1 GLVAVLLAAL
11 ALREPTLAL
20 LVALLLAAV
29 PLVLV
34 AWRHPAAAALAPAA
48 LVLLVCALGLLV
60 GTELLYI
67 RDTFGTR
74 MNTVFKFH
82 YHVWLLLGLLS
93 PLLVLYLLRGG
104 AYRARGAGVLG
115 GAAVALAAVLFVGG
129 LLYPLGATWTKVNAF
144 KGPATLDGAVWLD
157 AGAAGDAQA
166 IRWLAENVPGRPVIV
181 EAVGDDYSEY
191 GRVSTF
197 AGLPTPLGWQ
207 GHELQWRGGLPE
219 FGRRREAVDLVY
231 RGTDPST
238 LLPMLQGMQ
247 AQYVYVGALE
257 VQKYGPGVR
266 ERF

>member
-1 GLVAVLLAAL
+1 GGGGAGGGAAPWGAPGGGPPLRRYLWVAGLVAVLLAAL

-115 GAAVALAAVLFVGG
+115 GAAVALAAGLVVGG
-129 LLYPLGATWTKVNAF
+129 VLYPLGATWTKGNAF
-144 KGPATLDGAVWLD
+144 KGPATLDG
-157 AGAAGDAQA
+157 GALLETGPAGDAQA
-166 IRWLAENVPGRPVIV
+166 IRWLAENGPRRPVIV
-181 EAVGDDYSEY
+181 GAVGGGHSED
-191 GRVSTF
+191 GARWDF
-197 AGLPTPLGWQ
+197 AGLAPPP
-207 GHELQWRGGLPE
+207 GGK
-219 FGRRREAVDLVY
+219 G
-231 RGTDPST
+231 S
-238 LLPMLQGMQ
+238 
-247 AQYVYVGALE
+247 
-257 VQKYGPGVR
+257 
-266 ERF
+266 